1 MSVRQATD
9 MNDDVNGYHGKDGN
23 ETIGF
28 VSALLYNTMYSRY
41 TYESPME
48 EDPRKEYTNE
58 G

>member
-9 MNDDVNGYHGKDGN
+9 MNNDVNGYHDKDGN
-23 ETIGF
+23 GTVGF
-28 VSALLYNTMYSRY
+28 VLALLYDTMYSWY
-41 TYESPME
+41 AYESPME